1 MKKSKWTKWQIGMVV
16 GVLLFYLFQEVKESP
31 QFLSAV
37 SAAALS
43 KDQTATVT
51 AQKETSNNRVAE
63 NTPVR
68 RGRNHDRMAAG
79 TGSTG
84 STGSSGSSSSSGS
97 TGSAESSQPQLKAHT
112 RSQAS

>member
-31 QFLSAV
+31 QFLTAV

-51 AQKETSNNRVAE
+51 AQKEAPNNRVAE

-68 RGRNHDRMAAG
+68 RGRNHGRIAAG

-84 STGSSGSSSSSGS
+84 STGSSGS
-97 TGSAESSQPQLKAHT
+97 TGGAESSQPQLKAHT